1 MKRPGGTLQ
10 IVNDIASAMSDV
22 NARALNQAR
31 AQTNLKKEIWDRRDF
46 ILKQLEL
53 MTLDVKNKIHSITED
68 VEYKVRQS
76 QLAYLF
82 DIFAR
87 AVVKGVG
94 PRRT

>member
-1 MKRPGGTLQ
+1 MKRLGGTFQ

-68 VEYKVRQS
+68 VEYKVRQLS
-76 QLAYLF
+76 IKTGLFFLDILAGLQ
-82 DIFAR
+82 
-87 AVVKGVG
+87 
-94 PRRT
+94 RTFFV

>member
-1 MKRPGGTLQ
+1 MKRLGWTLQ

-76 QLAYLF
+76 YLAYFL
-82 DIFAR
+82 DILAR
-87 AVVKGVG
+87 RGGGARG
-94 PRRT
+94 T

>member
-1 MKRPGGTLQ
+1 MQ

-76 QLAYLF
+76 QLTYYLL
-82 DIFAR
+82 DILAI
-87 AVVKGVG
+87 GVIL
-94 PRRT
+94 